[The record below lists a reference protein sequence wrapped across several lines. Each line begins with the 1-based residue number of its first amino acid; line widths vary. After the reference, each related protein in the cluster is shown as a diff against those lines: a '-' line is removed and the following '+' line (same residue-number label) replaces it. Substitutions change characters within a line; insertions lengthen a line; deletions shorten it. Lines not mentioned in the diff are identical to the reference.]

1 MADSIIKAGIE
12 VSTKVKKLAEL
23 ERLIDKL
30 EQSGENVDQLRKR
43 SKKLGDAWD
52 NLDPKQQ
59 AQRFAH
65 LREAVENT
73 ASGTDKAAK
82 SVETL
87 EKRFARLR
95 RQGDVSKPMRDGIK
109 QTSKS
114 ISSLKGKLT
123 GIAAAVTAAFAT
135 SAVARFFKSATGSA
149 ADLEEQLDKIQAV
162 SGATDAE
169 MAKIAETAKE
179 LGATTRYT
187 ATQAAGGFEILARAG
202 LDASQQIQV
211 IPSVLALAQGQ
222 SISMAESAQFVGD
235 AVTIMGGSFD
245 EAGRYADVLAKGASQ
260 ANTTVPQL
268 ANAIGYAGQYAKD
281 AGLDIEQLTG
291 VLDVLAQSGMRG
303 ERAGTALRN
312 IFAQLQDPASNAA
325 KELDKLGIKTDDLA
339 GVIDGLKN
347 AGEGGKAAIN
357 AFGTEAGPALRTL
370 IAGGSA
376 AINEYAQNLRNAGGA
391 AQAAAAKMDDNF
403 KGALRGLSSAWES
416 VKNTLGEP
424 VLDPVKEQINRLSG
438 IIRNWVS
445 SGEITKLGDYFA
457 KTFGDMATSVVD
469 FVRDFSLDDTSQK
482 VNAFADNVTAKF
494 DRVGAAFSLVYNT
507 LSTGFNTVKSTIF
520 GVASAVTSA
529 VGEMSQ
535 ALAGFVGKI
544 PGMDDISNQ
553 LQIHAGGVKA
563 VAAAYK
569 NEAAQ
574 AFNDAADAANRV
586 QDSYSTLT
594 QSSKDNAAATR
605 DNAKASNEESAAFK
619 EKFQRLQE
627 IVDKQNELSR
637 SGKRNTQEYND
648 LTVQRINLV
657 NELGDAV
664 EIEITH
670 EKKSAEAQQQ
680 SAKATKDTNEAK
692 KKSVETDKKAAETIK
707 EKSDSSVADTIATEQ
722 NTQATKE
729 NAEASEEAAGATGSL
744 GDAISQ
750 VIAKFRDHGKGLIA
764 IHGQSKLTAE
774 QMKLL
779 AVENE
784 EFAKKSA
791 LVFLQIDHSVQVVD
805 NARNNL
811 IKMAEGMRVANEH
824 MQMLE
829 SKISDGSVATSD
841 LNVQFER
848 LDNATL
854 NKLNATID
862 KAKQKIQSLANEA
875 RKTAEDLDAELAR
888 LKGDDSVAQELEQK
902 RKLAELEEKLAK
914 ARERQNTAEIEQY
927 ERAIKLQQQIFA
939 EKRKQYEEDKKQQA
953 EREINT
959 AKQKQQTETRKN
971 KSAKQIND
979 ALTEIPLPDITVDTT
994 NLVNGLGKTIAD
1006 RDTELSKK
1014 IAEKIKKD
1022 IEQGFYEA
1030 FKIRSI

>member
-1 MADSIIKAGIE
+1 MSKKNLSLDLIINTE
-12 VSTKVKKLAEL
+12 VKSLGDLNRV
-23 ERLIDKL
+23 IDEL

-59 AQRFAH
+59 AQRFAR

-73 ASGTDKAAK
+73 ASGTEKAAK

-109 QTSKS
+109 QTSQSVSGLKS
-114 ISSLKGKLT
+114 KLT
-123 GIAAAVTAAFAT
+123 AIAAAVTAAFAT

-169 MAKIAETAKE
+169 MAKIAATAKE

-187 ATQAAGGFEILARAG
+187 ATQAADGFEILARAG

-281 AGLDIEQLTG
+281 AGLDIEKLTG
-291 VLDVLAQSGMRG
+291 VLDVLAQSGIRG

-325 KELDKLGIKTDDLA
+325 KELDKLGIKTDNLA

-347 AGEGGKAAIN
+347 AGAGGKAAIN

-370 IAGGSA
+370 ISGGSA
-376 AINEYAQNLRNAGGA
+376 AINGYAQNLRNAGGA

-424 VLDPVKEQINRLSG
+424 VLDPVKEQIKRLSG
-438 IIRNWVS
+438 IIRDWVS

-494 DRVGAAFSLVYNT
+494 DRVEAAFSLVYNT
-507 LSTGFNTVKSTIF
+507 LSTGFNTVKATIF

-544 PGMDDISNQ
+544 PGMDDIANQ
-553 LQIHAGGVKA
+553 LQTHAGGVKA

-605 DNAKASNEESAAFK
+605 DNAQAVTEEVAAFNAK
-619 EKFQRLQE
+619 TQRLAE
-627 IVDKQNELSR
+627 ITRLQNEFTEA
-637 SGKRNTQEYND
+637 GKKNTQEYND
-648 LTVQRINLV
+648 LTVERINLET
-657 NELGDAV
+657 ELGAAV
-664 EIEITH
+664 EGKVLQEY
-670 EKKSAEAQQQ
+670 ESVEAQ
-680 SAKATKDTNEAK
+680 KTATKVTKATNEAK

-707 EKSDSSVADTIATEQ
+707 EKAAVVEADTA
-722 NTQATKE
+722 ATKE
-729 NAEASEEAAGATGSL
+729 STEAKAQAAEATEKQAVSTQKLYDTTNLTKEQMNDMVSL
-744 GDAISQ
+744 YEKYKAISYR
-750 VIAKFRDHGKGLIA
+750 KFLHGFDSDFRDEIR
-764 IHGQSKLTAE
+764 QTADAYRE
-774 QMKLL
+774 INDEISSLDK
-779 AVENE
+779 
-784 EFAKKSA
+784 
-791 LVFLQIDHSVQVVD
+791 
-805 NARNNL
+805 
-811 IKMAEGMRVANEH
+811 
-824 MQMLE
+824 
-829 SKISDGSVATSD
+829 KISDGTLSVRD
-841 LNVQFER
+841 LSTAFVDAKN
-848 LDNATL
+848 
-854 NKLNATID
+854 
-862 KAKQKIQSLANEA
+862 KAKSLDDVTMARMEAALDRAKAKIKELAETA
-875 RKTAEDLDAELAR
+875 RSEVADLEAELASV
-888 LKGDDSVAQELEQK
+888 KGDDTLSRELEQK
-902 RKLAELEEKLAK
+902 RKLAALEEKLAE
-914 ARERQNTAEIEQY
+914 ARARNSREEIAAY
-927 ERAIKLQQQIFA
+927 ERAIRLQKQIFA
-939 EKRKQYEEDKKQQA
+939 EKEKQIQA
-953 EREINT
+953 EEKRRNERQQSDNSNNNRRGSNNT
-959 AKQKQQTETRKN
+959 GGDVVVDATPIT
-971 KSAKQIND
+971 D
-979 ALTEIPLPDITVDTT
+979 ALNNLPLPTV
-994 NLVNGLGKTIAD
+994 NLNTKNIAQHIADAVANRERELSKTIAKD
-1006 RDTELSKK
+1006 VEDNL
-1014 IAEKIKKD
+1014 AQQIKDVMK
-1022 IEQGFYEA
+1022 G
-1030 FKIRSI
+1030 RGT